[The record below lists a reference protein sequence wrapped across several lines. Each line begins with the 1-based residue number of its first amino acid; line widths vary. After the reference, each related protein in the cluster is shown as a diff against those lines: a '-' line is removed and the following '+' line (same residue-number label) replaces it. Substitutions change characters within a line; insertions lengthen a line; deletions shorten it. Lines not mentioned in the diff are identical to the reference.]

1 MERVRPSSFRRR
13 SSRINWLKKAPHKD
27 PMRLKNLCNSQVTT
41 SLLNALY
48 REGDAICKDFHTMC
62 EMIKTT
68 LPLKVRSE
76 VVHEVSS
83 SQVIEDDCI
92 FIRLLLLHLLTD
104 VQHLSLTT
112 GCQFNLTEE
121 QCKQLL
127 EELATVPWFS
137 LLSLHIEGVTFVKG
151 VLSEIIDRSPRLS
164 SIHVSG
170 DDAASEVLAY
180 ITKNPRALHSLHLDT
195 CSVNDLDVVQA
206 LIRSYNEGDSCN
218 DLDIS
223 AIKDSDIDN
232 DFPPLCHLSVQSPLV
247 TVCGAVVL
255 LHALRNLRTL
265 QYSYWNS
272 SICNL
277 LQYLQMQVPKARP
290 FALTSIS
297 LWRVTE
303 KSLDTLKLCP
313 NLQHLMMECT
323 DPSLAS
329 MDSLKKLK
337 KLNSLTMRLVPEDLL
352 VSAVRAVG
360 NKLLCLEIE
369 YEEYAKTPI
378 KWSTLRAVRR
388 YCPDLKRLELHHIN
402 IIAETGDA
410 LMPLFSASLVDLVH
424 LNLSNVVL
432 QPVLLS
438 RLLFKNTSL
447 ETVMLDV
454 NQDALTDSVLMSMA
468 KTNNLNQLT
477 QLHLG
482 SGLLSTRAITFFMTL
497 PSMLKISL
505 QLNNFPH
512 ITPPVYQNLRNQI
525 ANGNFKCSLEIIDKD
540 E

>member
-1 MERVRPSSFRRR
+1 
-13 SSRINWLKKAPHKD
+13 
-27 PMRLKNLCNSQVTT
+27 MRLKNICNSQVTT
-41 SLLNALY
+41 SVLNALY
-48 REGDAICKDFHTMC
+48 RDGDAICKDFHTMC
-62 EMIKTT
+62 EMVKTT
-68 LPLKVRSE
+68 LPLKVRS
-76 VVHEVSS
+76 VVVQEVSS
-83 SQVIEDDCI
+83 SQVIEDDRI

-104 VQHLSLTT
+104 VQHVSLVA
-112 GCQFNLTEE
+112 GCQINLTEE
-121 QCKQLL
+121 QCNQLL
-127 EELATVPWFS
+127 EELTTVPWFS

-170 DDAASEVLAY
+170 DDAASEVLAF
-180 ITKNPRALHSLHLDT
+180 ITKNPRPLHSLHLDT
-195 CSVNDLDVVQA
+195 CSVNDMDVVHA
-206 LIRSYNEGDSCN
+206 LIRSYNIDGSCN
-218 DLDIS
+218 DIDIS
-223 AIKDSDIDN
+223 VINDSDIDN

-255 LHALRNLRTL
+255 LHALRNLKTL

-297 LWRVTE
+297 LWCMTE

-313 NLQHLMMECT
+313 NLQYLMMECI
-323 DPSLAS
+323 DPSLTS
-329 MDSLKKLK
+329 MNSLKKLK
-337 KLNSLTMRLVPEDLL
+337 KLNSLTMRLVPEELV

-360 NKLLCLEIE
+360 NKLLYLEIE

-378 KWSTLRAVRR
+378 KWSTIRSIQK
-388 YCPDLKRLELHHIN
+388 YCHDLKRLELHHIN
-402 IIAETGDA
+402 IIAETGDT
-410 LMPLFSASLVDLVH
+410 LMPLFTASLVDLVH

-432 QPVLLS
+432 PPVLLS

-447 ETVMLDV
+447 ETVALDV

-468 KTNNLNQLT
+468 KTNNLNQLI
-477 QLHLG
+477 QLHLS
-482 SGLLSTRAITFFMTL
+482 SGLLTTRAITFFMTL
-497 PSMLKISL
+497 PSMLKISI
-505 QLNNFPH
+505 QLSNFPH
-512 ITPPVYQNLRNQI
+512 ITPPVYQNLKKQI

-540 E
+540 D